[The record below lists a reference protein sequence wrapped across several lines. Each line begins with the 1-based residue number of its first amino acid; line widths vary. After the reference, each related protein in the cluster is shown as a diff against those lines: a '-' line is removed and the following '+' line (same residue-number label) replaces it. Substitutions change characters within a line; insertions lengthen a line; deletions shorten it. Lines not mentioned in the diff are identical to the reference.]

1 MEHRLEEA
9 PIGIVT
15 VREGVVRAYNDSA
28 AEVLAVDD
36 PDGVP
41 IGDAFPRSVEG
52 SLPRAFDGPSV
63 SDVSFEEYYP
73 TVDRWLSVSVVSGD
87 DAATVYVSD
96 VTERKERERTVER
109 LRAASERAAVVD
121 RLIADVVQGL
131 IGATSREAI
140 LETIRERLG
149 TSEQY
154 RFAWTGERVGDG
166 DELIVGGVAGDPG
179 ELFPAVR
186 EAIERGAAV
195 PERRAVERQQ
205 PELIQSVSE
214 DETVP
219 EPLRVAGFADGVQ
232 SVLALPLVYG
242 SSVYGVVGVYAETEA
257 AFGDHVRSS
266 FETLGELAGF
276 AVNATQNRKRLF
288 ADAVTEVAFGLA
300 ANSPLVRASDACG
313 VELTLEGT
321 VAPNES
327 GLTCFLTVSGGD
339 PEAVVEAVD
348 AMSTARDPRVVR
360 RQDAEHGRI
369 EVTLDET
376 VPLVSAVD
384 RGATVRTAAFDDG
397 DGRLVVELPPDA
409 NVRRLAGAIGDDGPA
424 PVLSRRDR
432 TRFPTTKREFRSEL
446 TERLTE
452 RQATAL
458 RTAYLAD
465 YFRSPRGSTAE
476 EVAASL
482 GITGSTL
489 LYHLR
494 ASQRKLLEAF
504 YEERDGAD
512 PSDSSHG

>member
-15 VREGVVRAYNDSA
+15 VREGIVRAYNDA
-28 AEVLAVDD
+28 AADILVVDG
-36 PDGVP
+36 PDGDP

-73 TVDRWLSVSVVSGD
+73 AVDRWLSVSVVPGD
-87 DAATVYVSD
+87 GAATVYVSD
-96 VTERKERERTVER
+96 VTERKGRERTVER

-121 RLIADVVQGL
+121 RLMADVVQGL

-140 LETIRERLG
+140 TETIRERLG

-154 RFAWTGERVGDG
+154 RFAWTGERVADGDG
-166 DELIVGGVAGDPG
+166 LTVGGVAGDPG
-179 ELFPAVR
+179 ETFPAIR
-186 EAIERGAAV
+186 EAIKRGAVV
-195 PERRAVERQQ
+195 PERRAVERQR
-205 PELIQSVSE
+205 PELIRSISE
-214 DETVP
+214 DGAVP

-266 FETLGELAGF
+266 FETVGELAGF
-276 AVNATQNRKRLF
+276 AINAAQNRKRLF
-288 ADAVTEVAFGLA
+288 ADTVTEVAFELA
-300 ANSPLVRASDACG
+300 SNSPLVRASDACG
-313 VELTLEGT
+313 ADLSLEGT
-321 VAPNES
+321 VAPGEE
-327 GLTCFLTVSGGD
+327 GLTCFLTVSGAD
-339 PEAVVEAVD
+339 PKAVVETVD
-348 AMSTARDPRVVR
+348 AMPTTRDPRVVR
-360 RQDAEHGRI
+360 RRDAEHGRV
-369 EVTLDET
+369 EVTLDDT
-376 VPLVSAVD
+376 TPLVSAVN
-384 RGATVRTAAFDDG
+384 RGATVRTATFDDG
-397 DGRLVVELPPDA
+397 DGRLVVTLSPDA
-409 NVRRLAGAIGDDGPA
+409 DVRRLAGALGDDGPA
-424 PVLSRRDR
+424 PVLARRDR
-432 TRFPTTKREFRSEL
+432 TRSPTTKREFRSEL
-446 TERLTE
+446 SERLTE

-465 YFRSPRGSTAE
+465 YFTSPRGSTAE
-476 EVAASL
+476 EVATSL

-504 YEERDGAD
+504 YDGRDGAD
-512 PSDSSHG
+512 P